1 MKNHSVEKYKN
12 KIIDYLIPIIL
23 SLVIATVLIW
33 TELTT
38 RSGLTLDDTAFHFH
52 RFYDTYQQIQ
62 NHNFSYFQM
71 NYGMGESGRI
81 VNALYG
87 PFFAYLMGSLLLFC
101 SSWLRFQILI
111 TYLIFL
117 VGGLGIYRLSRKV
130 KISQVV
136 SSIVTALFLTT
147 GYIAYWPRSNAFN
160 SWGAVLIPFVLIQGI
175 NLLNNHKTRFS
186 WISLGIVMAIVA
198 QIHLLS
204 TFFSILALIPFF
216 IYGLVLS
223 ENKRQ
228 MWIDVFKAV
237 GLFIV
242 LTANVWGAFLLL
254 YPTNQMASPIDYSPV
269 LTAVNL
275 SVAGTSTMWTSITEV
290 TLLLFIVQLIYVI
303 FNFKS
308 SKLNTFVTLEGLVF
322 LYLSSNLFPWQFV
335 KDTLPA
341 VTGYLQF
348 PNRFTVVAYPLLFL
362 GIGLTLNELIKSH
375 GKKLGMIASALAI
388 IVVLFNVR
396 ADFNEINNMI
406 NENYHGIRD
415 NVMEMREKG
424 LIQYIKKLQINTG
437 NSPDYLPLHDNIS
450 SGDVPGKLRDILQR
464 KSQFRKKVLLG
475 GHLQLTWNEN
485 ETKLTTLPI
494 FLYSQSE
501 LKVNNKRVNPR
512 VSEIGMPIV
521 KAKKGE
527 NKAILA
533 FKTPI
538 WFITLF
544 CISIIT
550 WIIILLY
557 GGINLFK
564 YFKET
569 MISS

>member
-388 IVVLFNVR
+388 VVVLFNVR
-396 ADFNEINNMI
+396 ADFNEINNNI
-406 NENYHGIRD
+406 TYNKGITS
-415 NVMEMREKG
+415 NAKEMKEKG
-424 LIQYIKKLQINTG
+424 LAPYINKVEI
-437 NSPDYLPLHDNIS
+437 NSPDYLP
-450 SGDVPGKLRDILQR
+450 V
-464 KSQFRKKVLLG
+464 RKKIKSSDITGMLMSMSPQKNNFEQRVISNGRLEF
-475 GHLQLTWNEN
+475 TWKDS
-485 ETKLTTLPI
+485 TSKVTTLPI
-494 FLYSQSE
+494 FIYKQSE
-501 LKVNNKRVNPR
+501 LSLNNKVIKPKVN
-512 VSEIGMPIV
+512 EIGMPQV
-521 KAKKGE
+521 QSRKGK
-527 NKAILA
+527 NTAILS

-538 WFITLF
+538 WFT
-544 CISIIT
+544 
-550 WIIILLY
+550 ILLY
-557 GGINLFK
+557 
-564 YFKET
+564 
-569 MISS
+569 ISILSWVLLIIYGVFRCEKIIKK

>member
-117 VGGLGIYRLSRKV
+117 VGGLGIYRLSRKI
-130 KISQVV
+130 KLSQVV

-175 NLLNNHKTRFS
+175 NLLNNHKKRFS

-308 SKLNTFVTLEGLVF
+308 SKLNTFVTLEGIVF

-375 GKKLGMIASALAI
+375 GKKLGMIANALAI
-388 IVVLFNVR
+388 VVVLFNVR
-396 ADFNEINNMI
+396 ADFNEINNNI
-406 NENYHGIRD
+406 TYNKGITS
-415 NVMEMREKG
+415 NAKEMKEKG
-424 LIQYIKKLQINTG
+424 LAPYINKVEI
-437 NSPDYLPLHDNIS
+437 NSPDYLP
-450 SGDVPGKLRDILQR
+450 V
-464 KSQFRKKVLLG
+464 RKKIKSSDITGMLMSMSPQKNNFEQRALSNG
-475 GHLQLTWNEN
+475 RLELTWKDS
-485 ETKLTTLPI
+485 TSKVTTLPI
-494 FLYSQSE
+494 FIYKQSE
-501 LKVNNKRVNPR
+501 LSLNSKVIKPKVN
-512 VSEIGMPIV
+512 EIGMPQV
-521 KAKKGE
+521 QSRKGK
-527 NKAILA
+527 NTAILS
-533 FKTPI
+533 FKTPT
-538 WFITLF
+538 WFT
-544 CISIIT
+544 
-550 WIIILLY
+550 ILLY
-557 GGINLFK
+557 
-564 YFKET
+564 
-569 MISS
+569 ISILSWALLIIYGVFRWVKIVKK

>member
-1 MKNHSVEKYKN
+1 MIKRKSFDT
-12 KIIDYLIPIIL
+12 IIPLILGLILATILLIPQFQIKAGVNL
-23 SLVIATVLIW
+23 S
-33 TELTT
+33 
-38 RSGLTLDDTAFHFH
+38 DTPFHFN
-52 RFYDTYQQIQ
+52 RFFDIAEQFR

-81 VNALYG
+81 VNGLYG

-388 IVVLFNVR
+388 VVVLFNVR
-396 ADFNEINNMI
+396 ADFNEINN
-406 NENYHGIRD
+406 NNTYNKGITNNAR
-415 NVMEMREKG
+415 EMKEKG
-424 LIQYIKKLQINTG
+424 LATYINKVEI
-437 NSPDYLPLHDNIS
+437 NSPDYLP
-450 SGDVPGKLRDILQR
+450 V
-464 KSQFRKKVLLG
+464 RKKIKSSDITGMLMSMSPQKNNFEQKALSNG
-475 GHLQLTWNEN
+475 RLELTWKDSNS
-485 ETKLTTLPI
+485 KVTTLPI
-494 FLYSQSE
+494 FIYKQSE
-501 LKVNNKRVNPR
+501 LSLNNKVIKPKVN
-512 VSEIGMPIV
+512 EIGMPQV
-521 KAKKGE
+521 QSRKGK
-527 NKAILA
+527 NTAILS

-538 WFITLF
+538 WFT
-544 CISIIT
+544 
-550 WIIILLY
+550 ILLY
-557 GGINLFK
+557 
-564 YFKET
+564 
-569 MISS
+569 ISILSWVLLIIYGVFRCEKIIKK

>member
-33 TELTT
+33 TDLTT

-388 IVVLFNVR
+388 VVVLFNVR
-396 ADFNEINNMI
+396 ADFNEINNNITYNKGITSNAKEMKEKRLAPYI
-406 NENYHGIRD
+406 NKVEI
-415 NVMEMREKG
+415 
-424 LIQYIKKLQINTG
+424 
-437 NSPDYLPLHDNIS
+437 NSPDYLP
-450 SGDVPGKLRDILQR
+450 V
-464 KSQFRKKVLLG
+464 RKKIKSSDITGMLMSMSPQKNNFEQKALSNG
-475 GHLQLTWNEN
+475 RLELTWKDS
-485 ETKLTTLPI
+485 TSKVTTLPI
-494 FLYSQSE
+494 FIYKQSE
-501 LKVNNKRVNPR
+501 LSLNNKVIKPKVN
-512 VSEIGMPIV
+512 EIGMPQV
-521 KAKKGE
+521 QSRKGK
-527 NKAILA
+527 NTAILS

-538 WFITLF
+538 WFT
-544 CISIIT
+544 
-550 WIIILLY
+550 ILLY
-557 GGINLFK
+557 
-564 YFKET
+564 
-569 MISS
+569 ISILSWVLLIIYGVFRC

>member
-130 KISQVV
+130 KLSQVV
-136 SSIVTALFLTT
+136 SSIVTTLFLTT

-175 NLLNNHKTRFS
+175 NLLNNHKNRFS

-308 SKLNTFVTLEGLVF
+308 SKLNTFVTLEGIVF

-375 GKKLGMIASALAI
+375 GKKIGMIASALAI
-388 IVVLFNVR
+388 VVVLFNVR
-396 ADFNEINNMI
+396 ADFNEINNNI
-406 NENYHGIRD
+406 TYNKGITS
-415 NVMEMREKG
+415 NAKEMKEKG
-424 LIQYIKKLQINTG
+424 LAPYINKVEI
-437 NSPDYLPLHDNIS
+437 NSPDYLP
-450 SGDVPGKLRDILQR
+450 V
-464 KSQFRKKVLLG
+464 RKKIKSSDITGMLMSMS
-475 GHLQLTWNEN
+475 LQKNNFEQRALSNGRLEFTWKDS
-485 ETKLTTLPI
+485 TSKVTTLPI
-494 FLYSQSE
+494 FIYKQSE
-501 LKVNNKRVNPR
+501 LSLNNKVIKPKVN
-512 VSEIGMPIV
+512 EIGMPQV
-521 KAKKGE
+521 QSRKGK
-527 NKAILA
+527 NTAILS
-533 FKTPI
+533 FKTPT
-538 WFITLF
+538 WFT
-544 CISIIT
+544 
-550 WIIILLY
+550 ILLY
-557 GGINLFK
+557 
-564 YFKET
+564 
-569 MISS
+569 ISILSWALLIIYGVFRWVKIVKK

>member
-33 TELTT
+33 TDLTT

-388 IVVLFNVR
+388 VVVLFNVR
-396 ADFNEINNMI
+396 ADFNEINNNI
-406 NENYHGIRD
+406 TYNKGITS
-415 NVMEMREKG
+415 NAKEMKEKG
-424 LIQYIKKLQINTG
+424 LAPYINKVEI
-437 NSPDYLPLHDNIS
+437 NSPDYLP
-450 SGDVPGKLRDILQR
+450 V
-464 KSQFRKKVLLG
+464 RKKIKSSDITGMLMSMSPQKNNFEQKALSNG
-475 GHLQLTWNEN
+475 RLELTWKDS
-485 ETKLTTLPI
+485 TSKVTTLPI
-494 FLYSQSE
+494 FIYKQSE
-501 LKVNNKRVNPR
+501 LSLNNKVIKPKVN
-512 VSEIGMPIV
+512 EIGMPQV
-521 KAKKGE
+521 QSRKGK
-527 NKAILA
+527 NTAILS
-533 FKTPI
+533 FKTPT
-538 WFITLF
+538 WFTALLY
-544 CISIIT
+544 ISILS
-550 WIIILLY
+550 WVLLIIY
-557 GGINLFK
+557 GVFRWVKIIK
-564 YFKET
+564 K
-569 MISS
+569 

>member
-388 IVVLFNVR
+388 VVVLFNVR
-396 ADFNEINNMI
+396 ADFNEINNNI
-406 NENYHGIRD
+406 TYNKGITNNAR
-415 NVMEMREKG
+415 EMKEKG
-424 LIQYIKKLQINTG
+424 LAPYINKVEI
-437 NSPDYLPLHDNIS
+437 NSPDYLP
-450 SGDVPGKLRDILQR
+450 V
-464 KSQFRKKVLLG
+464 RKKIKSSDITGMLMSMSPQKNNFEQRVISNGRLEF
-475 GHLQLTWNEN
+475 TWKDS
-485 ETKLTTLPI
+485 TSKVTTLPI
-494 FLYSQSE
+494 FIYKQSE
-501 LKVNNKRVNPR
+501 LSLNNKVIKPKVN
-512 VSEIGMPIV
+512 EIGMPQV
-521 KAKKGE
+521 QSRKGK
-527 NKAILA
+527 NTAILS

-538 WFITLF
+538 WFT
-544 CISIIT
+544 
-550 WIIILLY
+550 ILLY
-557 GGINLFK
+557 
-564 YFKET
+564 
-569 MISS
+569 ISILSWVLLIIYGVFRCEKIIKK

>member
-117 VGGLGIYRLSRKV
+117 VGGLGIYHLSRKV

-275 SVAGTSTMWTSITEV
+275 SVAGTSTMWASITEV

-308 SKLNTFVTLEGLVF
+308 SKLNTFVTLEGIVF

-396 ADFNEINNMI
+396 ADFNEINNNI
-406 NENYHGIRD
+406 TYNKGITS
-415 NVMEMREKG
+415 NAKEMKEKG
-424 LIQYIKKLQINTG
+424 LAPYINKVEI
-437 NSPDYLPLHDNIS
+437 NSPDYLP
-450 SGDVPGKLRDILQR
+450 V
-464 KSQFRKKVLLG
+464 RKKIKSSDITGMLMSMSPQKNNFEQRVISNGRLE
-475 GHLQLTWNEN
+475 LTWKDS
-485 ETKLTTLPI
+485 TSKVTTLPI
-494 FLYSQSE
+494 FIYKQSE
-501 LKVNNKRVNPR
+501 LSLNNKVIKPKVN
-512 VSEIGMPIV
+512 EIGMPQV
-521 KAKKGE
+521 QSRKGK
-527 NKAILA
+527 NTAILS

-538 WFITLF
+538 WFT
-544 CISIIT
+544 
-550 WIIILLY
+550 ILLY
-557 GGINLFK
+557 
-564 YFKET
+564 
-569 MISS
+569 ISILSWVLLIIYGVFRWVKIIKK

>member
-216 IYGLVLS
+216 TYGLVLS

-275 SVAGTSTMWTSITEV
+275 SVAGTSTMWASITEV

-308 SKLNTFVTLEGLVF
+308 SKLNTFVTLEGIVF

-396 ADFNEINNMI
+396 ADFNEINNNI
-406 NENYHGIRD
+406 TYNKGITS
-415 NVMEMREKG
+415 NAKEMKEKG
-424 LIQYIKKLQINTG
+424 LAPYINKVEI
-437 NSPDYLPLHDNIS
+437 NSPDYLP
-450 SGDVPGKLRDILQR
+450 V
-464 KSQFRKKVLLG
+464 RKKIKSSDITGMLMSMSPQKNNFEQRVLSNGRLE
-475 GHLQLTWNEN
+475 LTWKDS
-485 ETKLTTLPI
+485 TSKVTTLPI
-494 FLYSQSE
+494 FIYKQSE
-501 LKVNNKRVNPR
+501 LSLNNKVIKPKVN
-512 VSEIGMPIV
+512 EIGMPQV
-521 KAKKGE
+521 QSRKGK
-527 NKAILA
+527 NTAILS

-538 WFITLF
+538 WFT
-544 CISIIT
+544 
-550 WIIILLY
+550 ILLY
-557 GGINLFK
+557 
-564 YFKET
+564 
-569 MISS
+569 ISILSWVLLIIYGVFRCEKIIKK

>member
-388 IVVLFNVR
+388 VVVLFNVR
-396 ADFNEINNMI
+396 ADFNEINNNI
-406 NENYHGIRD
+406 TYNKGITNNAR
-415 NVMEMREKG
+415 EMKEKG
-424 LIQYIKKLQINTG
+424 LAPYINKVEI
-437 NSPDYLPLHDNIS
+437 NSPDYLP
-450 SGDVPGKLRDILQR
+450 V
-464 KSQFRKKVLLG
+464 RKKIKSSDITGMLMSMSPQKNNFEQKALSNG
-475 GHLQLTWNEN
+475 RLELTWKDSNS
-485 ETKLTTLPI
+485 KVTTLPI
-494 FLYSQSE
+494 FIYKQSE
-501 LKVNNKRVNPR
+501 LSLNNKVIKPKVN
-512 VSEIGMPIV
+512 EIGMPQV
-521 KAKKGE
+521 QSRKGK
-527 NKAILA
+527 NTAILS

-538 WFITLF
+538 WFT
-544 CISIIT
+544 
-550 WIIILLY
+550 ILLY
-557 GGINLFK
+557 
-564 YFKET
+564 
-569 MISS
+569 ISILSWVLLIIYGVFRWVKIIKK

>member
-33 TELTT
+33 TDLTT

-308 SKLNTFVTLEGLVF
+308 SKLNTFVTLEGIVF

-362 GIGLTLNELIKSH
+362 GIGLTLNELIKRH

-388 IVVLFNVR
+388 VVVLFNVR
-396 ADFNEINNMI
+396 ADFNEINNNI
-406 NENYHGIRD
+406 TYNKGITS
-415 NVMEMREKG
+415 NAKEMKEKG
-424 LIQYIKKLQINTG
+424 LAPYINKVEI
-437 NSPDYLPLHDNIS
+437 NSPDYLP
-450 SGDVPGKLRDILQR
+450 V
-464 KSQFRKKVLLG
+464 RKKIKSSDITGMLMSMSPQKNNFEQKALSNG
-475 GHLQLTWNEN
+475 RLELTWKDS
-485 ETKLTTLPI
+485 TSKVTTLPI
-494 FLYSQSE
+494 FIYKQSE
-501 LKVNNKRVNPR
+501 LSLNNKVIKPKVN
-512 VSEIGMPIV
+512 EIGMPQV
-521 KAKKGE
+521 QSRKGK
-527 NKAILA
+527 NTAILS

-538 WFITLF
+538 WFT
-544 CISIIT
+544 
-550 WIIILLY
+550 ILLY
-557 GGINLFK
+557 
-564 YFKET
+564 
-569 MISS
+569 ISILSWVLLIIYGVFRWVKIIKK

>member
-117 VGGLGIYRLSRKV
+117 VGGLGIYRLSRKI
-130 KISQVV
+130 KLSQVV

-175 NLLNNHKTRFS
+175 NLLNNHKKRFS

-308 SKLNTFVTLEGLVF
+308 SKLNTFVTLEGIVF

-388 IVVLFNVR
+388 VVVLFNVR
-396 ADFNEINNMI
+396 ADFNEINNNI
-406 NENYHGIRD
+406 TYNKGITS
-415 NVMEMREKG
+415 NAKEMKEKG
-424 LIQYIKKLQINTG
+424 LASYINKVEI
-437 NSPDYLPLHDNIS
+437 NSPDYLPVIKKIKS
-450 SGDVPGKLRDILQR
+450 SDITGMLMSMSPQKNNFEQR
-464 KSQFRKKVLLG
+464 ALSNGRLE
-475 GHLQLTWNEN
+475 LTWKDS
-485 ETKLTTLPI
+485 TSKVTTLPI
-494 FLYSQSE
+494 FIYKQSE
-501 LKVNNKRVNPR
+501 LSLNSKVIKPKVN
-512 VSEIGMPIV
+512 EIGMPQV
-521 KAKKGE
+521 QSRKGK
-527 NKAILA
+527 NTAILS
-533 FKTPI
+533 FKTPT
-538 WFITLF
+538 WFTALLY
-544 CISIIT
+544 ISILS
-550 WIIILLY
+550 WALLIIY
-557 GGINLFK
+557 GVFRWVKIIK
-564 YFKET
+564 K
-569 MISS
+569 

>member
-1 MKNHSVEKYKN
+1 MKNYSVEKYKN

-117 VGGLGIYRLSRKV
+117 VGGLEIYRLSRKV

-308 SKLNTFVTLEGLVF
+308 SKLNTFVTLEGIVF

-388 IVVLFNVR
+388 VVVLFNVR
-396 ADFNEINNMI
+396 ADFNEINNNI
-406 NENYHGIRD
+406 TYNKEITSNAK
-415 NVMEMREKG
+415 EMKEKG
-424 LIQYIKKLQINTG
+424 LALYINKVEI
-437 NSPDYLPLHDNIS
+437 NSPDYLP
-450 SGDVPGKLRDILQR
+450 V
-464 KSQFRKKVLLG
+464 RKKIKSSDITGMLMSMSPQKNNFEQKALSNG
-475 GHLQLTWNEN
+475 RLELTWKDS
-485 ETKLTTLPI
+485 TSKVTTLPI
-494 FLYSQSE
+494 FIYKQSE
-501 LKVNNKRVNPR
+501 LSLNNKVIKPKVN
-512 VSEIGMPIV
+512 EIGMPQV
-521 KAKKGE
+521 QSRKGK
-527 NKAILA
+527 NTAILS

-538 WFITLF
+538 WFI
-544 CISIIT
+544 
-550 WIIILLY
+550 ILLY
-557 GGINLFK
+557 
-564 YFKET
+564 
-569 MISS
+569 ISILSWVLLIIYGVFRWIKIIKK

>member
-1 MKNHSVEKYKN
+1 MKKYSVEKYKN
-12 KIIDYLIPIIL
+12 KVIDYLIPIIL

-33 TELTT
+33 TELTN

-52 RFYDTYQQIQ
+52 RFYDTYQQIH

-87 PFFAYLMGSLLLFC
+87 PFFAYLMGGLLLFC
-101 SSWLRFQILI
+101 SSWLRFQVLI

-130 KISQVV
+130 KLSQLV
-136 SSIVTALFLTT
+136 SSVVTALFLTT

-175 NLLNNHKTRFS
+175 NLLNNHKKRFS
-186 WISLGIVMAIVA
+186 WISLGVVMAIVA

-275 SVAGTSTMWTSITEV
+275 SVAGTYTMWTSITEV
-290 TLLLFIVQLIYVI
+290 TMLLFIIQLIYVI

-308 SKLNTFVTLEGLVF
+308 SKLNTFVTLEGTVF

-335 KDTLPA
+335 KDTFPA

-362 GIGLTLNELIKSH
+362 GIGLTITELMKDH
-375 GKKLGMIASALAI
+375 GKKIGIIASALAI
-388 IVVLFNVR
+388 VVVLFNVR
-396 ADFNEINNMI
+396 ADFNEINNNI
-406 NENYHGIRD
+406 TYNKGITS
-415 NVMEMREKG
+415 NAQEMKEKG
-424 LIQYIKKLQINTG
+424 LAAYINKVEI
-437 NSPDYLPLHDNIS
+437 NSPDYLPVQKKIKSSDVTGMLMNMASQKNKFEQKAIS
-450 SGDVPGKLRDILQR
+450 NGRLQI
-464 KSQFRKKVLLG
+464 
-475 GHLQLTWNEN
+475 TWNEKKTN
-485 ETKLTTLPI
+485 LTTLPVYI
-494 FLYSQSE
+494 YKQSI
-501 LKVNNKRVNPR
+501 LTVNNKKVTPKLN
-512 VSEIGMPIV
+512 EIGMPIV
-521 KAKKGE
+521 EAKKGK
-527 NKAILA
+527 NTAILS
-533 FKTPI
+533 FKTPM
-538 WFITLF
+538 WFT
-544 CISIIT
+544 
-550 WIIILLY
+550 ILLY
-557 GGINLFK
+557 ISILSWVLLIIYGVFRWVKIV
-564 YFKET
+564 KE
-569 MISS
+569 

>member
-388 IVVLFNVR
+388 VVVLFNVR
-396 ADFNEINNMI
+396 ADFNEINNNITYNKGITSNAKEMKEKRLAPYI
-406 NENYHGIRD
+406 NKVEI
-415 NVMEMREKG
+415 
-424 LIQYIKKLQINTG
+424 
-437 NSPDYLPLHDNIS
+437 NSPDYLP
-450 SGDVPGKLRDILQR
+450 V
-464 KSQFRKKVLLG
+464 RKKIKSSDITGMLMSMSPQKNNFEQRVLSNGRLE
-475 GHLQLTWNEN
+475 LTWKDS
-485 ETKLTTLPI
+485 TSKVTTLPI
-494 FLYSQSE
+494 FIYKQSE
-501 LKVNNKRVNPR
+501 LSLNNKVIKPKVN
-512 VSEIGMPIV
+512 EIGMPQV
-521 KAKKGE
+521 QSRKGK
-527 NKAILA
+527 NTAILS

-538 WFITLF
+538 WFT
-544 CISIIT
+544 
-550 WIIILLY
+550 ILLY
-557 GGINLFK
+557 
-564 YFKET
+564 
-569 MISS
+569 ISILSWVLLIIYGVFRWVKIIKK

>member
-130 KISQVV
+130 KLSQVV

-175 NLLNNHKTRFS
+175 NLLNNHKKRFS

-308 SKLNTFVTLEGLVF
+308 SKLNTFVTVEGIVF

-388 IVVLFNVR
+388 VVVLFNVR
-396 ADFNEINNMI
+396 ADFNEINNNI
-406 NENYHGIRD
+406 TYNKGITS
-415 NVMEMREKG
+415 NAKEMKEKG
-424 LIQYIKKLQINTG
+424 LAPYINKVEI
-437 NSPDYLPLHDNIS
+437 NSPDYLP
-450 SGDVPGKLRDILQR
+450 V
-464 KSQFRKKVLLG
+464 RKKIKSSDITGMLMSMS
-475 GHLQLTWNEN
+475 LQKNNFEQRALSNGRLELTWKDS
-485 ETKLTTLPI
+485 TSKVTTLPI
-494 FLYSQSE
+494 FIYKQSE
-501 LKVNNKRVNPR
+501 LSLNSKVIKPKVN
-512 VSEIGMPIV
+512 EIGMPQV
-521 KAKKGE
+521 QSRKGK
-527 NKAILA
+527 NTAILS
-533 FKTPI
+533 FKTPT
-538 WFITLF
+538 WFT
-544 CISIIT
+544 
-550 WIIILLY
+550 ILLY
-557 GGINLFK
+557 
-564 YFKET
+564 
-569 MISS
+569 ISILSWALLIIYGVFRWVKIVKK

>member
-87 PFFAYLMGSLLLFC
+87 PFFAYLMGCLLLFC

-130 KISQVV
+130 KLSQVV
-136 SSIVTALFLTT
+136 SSIVTTLFLTT

-175 NLLNNHKTRFS
+175 NLLNNHKNRFS

-308 SKLNTFVTLEGLVF
+308 SKLNTFVTLEGIVF

-375 GKKLGMIASALAI
+375 GKKIGMIASALAI
-388 IVVLFNVR
+388 VVVLFNVR
-396 ADFNEINNMI
+396 ADFNEINNNI
-406 NENYHGIRD
+406 TYNKGITS
-415 NVMEMREKG
+415 NAKEMKEKG
-424 LIQYIKKLQINTG
+424 LAPYINKVEI
-437 NSPDYLPLHDNIS
+437 NSPDYLP
-450 SGDVPGKLRDILQR
+450 V
-464 KSQFRKKVLLG
+464 RKKIKSSDITGMLMSMS
-475 GHLQLTWNEN
+475 LQKNNFEQRALSNGRLELTWKDS
-485 ETKLTTLPI
+485 TSKVTTLPI
-494 FLYSQSE
+494 FIYKQSE
-501 LKVNNKRVNPR
+501 LSLNNKVIKPKVN
-512 VSEIGMPIV
+512 EIGMPQV
-521 KAKKGE
+521 QSRKGK
-527 NKAILA
+527 NTAILS
-533 FKTPI
+533 FKTPT
-538 WFITLF
+538 WFT
-544 CISIIT
+544 
-550 WIIILLY
+550 ILLY
-557 GGINLFK
+557 
-564 YFKET
+564 
-569 MISS
+569 ISILSWALLIIYGVFRWVKIVKK

>member
-1 MKNHSVEKYKN
+1 MKKYSVENYKN
-12 KIIDYLIPIIL
+12 KVIDYLIPIIL

-33 TELTT
+33 TELTN

-52 RFYDTYQQIQ
+52 RFYDTYQQIH

-87 PFFAYLMGSLLLFC
+87 PFFAYLMGGLLLFC
-101 SSWLRFQILI
+101 SSWLRFQVLI

-130 KISQVV
+130 KLSQFV
-136 SSIVTALFLTT
+136 SSVVTALFLTT

-175 NLLNNHKTRFS
+175 NLLNNHKKRFS
-186 WISLGIVMAIVA
+186 WISLGVVMAIVA

-237 GLFIV
+237 GLFVV

-275 SVAGTSTMWTSITEV
+275 SVAGTYTMWTSITEV
-290 TLLLFIVQLIYVI
+290 TMLLFIIQLIYVI

-308 SKLNTFVTLEGLVF
+308 SKLNTFVTLEGIVF

-362 GIGLTLNELIKSH
+362 GIGLTITELMKDH
-375 GKKLGMIASALAI
+375 GKKIGIIASALAI
-388 IVVLFNVR
+388 VVVLFNVR
-396 ADFNEINNMI
+396 ADFNEINNNI
-406 NENYHGIRD
+406 TYNKGITS
-415 NVMEMREKG
+415 NAQEMKEKG
-424 LIQYIKKLQINTG
+424 LAAYINKVEI
-437 NSPDYLPLHDNIS
+437 NSPDYLPVQKKIKSSDVTGMLMNMASQKNKFEQKAIS
-450 SGDVPGKLRDILQR
+450 NGRLQI
-464 KSQFRKKVLLG
+464 
-475 GHLQLTWNEN
+475 TWNEKKTN
-485 ETKLTTLPI
+485 LTTLPVYI
-494 FLYSQSE
+494 YKQSG
-501 LKVNNKRVNPR
+501 LMVNNKKVTPKLN
-512 VSEIGMPIV
+512 EIGMPIV
-521 KAKKGE
+521 EAKKGK
-527 NKAILA
+527 NTAVLS
-533 FKTPI
+533 FKTPT
-538 WFITLF
+538 WFT
-544 CISIIT
+544 
-550 WIIILLY
+550 ILLY
-557 GGINLFK
+557 VSILSWVVLIIYGVFRWVKIV
-564 YFKET
+564 KE
-569 MISS
+569 

>member
-335 KDTLPA
+335 KNTLPA

-396 ADFNEINNMI
+396 ADFNEINNNITYNKGITSNAKEMKEKRLAPYI
-406 NENYHGIRD
+406 NKVEI
-415 NVMEMREKG
+415 
-424 LIQYIKKLQINTG
+424 
-437 NSPDYLPLHDNIS
+437 NSPDYLP
-450 SGDVPGKLRDILQR
+450 V
-464 KSQFRKKVLLG
+464 RKKIKSSDITGMLMSMSPQKNNFEQRVLSNGRLE
-475 GHLQLTWNEN
+475 LTWKDS
-485 ETKLTTLPI
+485 TSKVTTLPI
-494 FLYSQSE
+494 FIYKQSE
-501 LKVNNKRVNPR
+501 LSLNNKVIKPKVN
-512 VSEIGMPIV
+512 EIGMPQV
-521 KAKKGE
+521 QSRKGK
-527 NKAILA
+527 NTAILS

-538 WFITLF
+538 WFT
-544 CISIIT
+544 
-550 WIIILLY
+550 ILLY
-557 GGINLFK
+557 
-564 YFKET
+564 
-569 MISS
+569 ISILSWVLLIIYGVFRCEKIIKK

>member
-396 ADFNEINNMI
+396 ADFNEINNNI
-406 NENYHGIRD
+406 TYNKGITS
-415 NVMEMREKG
+415 NAKEMKEKG
-424 LIQYIKKLQINTG
+424 LAPYINKVEI
-437 NSPDYLPLHDNIS
+437 NSPDYLP
-450 SGDVPGKLRDILQR
+450 V
-464 KSQFRKKVLLG
+464 RKKIKSSDITGMLMSMSPQKNNFEQKALSNG
-475 GHLQLTWNEN
+475 RLELTWKDS
-485 ETKLTTLPI
+485 TSKVTTLPI
-494 FLYSQSE
+494 FIYKQSE
-501 LKVNNKRVNPR
+501 LSLNNKVIKPKVN
-512 VSEIGMPIV
+512 EIGMPQV
-521 KAKKGE
+521 QSRKGK
-527 NKAILA
+527 NTAILS

-538 WFITLF
+538 WFT
-544 CISIIT
+544 
-550 WIIILLY
+550 ILLY
-557 GGINLFK
+557 
-564 YFKET
+564 
-569 MISS
+569 ISILSWVLLIIYGVFRWVKIIKK

>member
-87 PFFAYLMGSLLLFC
+87 PFFAYLMGGLLLFC

-117 VGGLGIYRLSRKV
+117 VGGLGIYHLSRKV
-130 KISQVV
+130 KLSQVV

-175 NLLNNHKTRFS
+175 NLLNNHKKRFS

-228 MWIDVFKAV
+228 LWMDVFKAV

-303 FNFKS
+303 FNFKAS
-308 SKLNTFVTLEGLVF
+308 RLNTFVTLEGIVF
-322 LYLSSNLFPWQFV
+322 LYLSSNLFPWQFI

-362 GIGLTLNELIKSH
+362 GIGLTLNELIKNH
-375 GKKLGMIASALAI
+375 GKKLGTIASALAI
-388 IVVLFNVR
+388 VVVLFNVR
-396 ADFNEINNMI
+396 ADFNEINNNI
-406 NENYHGIRD
+406 TYNKGITNNAR
-415 NVMEMREKG
+415 EMKEKG
-424 LIQYIKKLQINTG
+424 LAAYINKVEI
-437 NSPDYLPLHDNIS
+437 NSPDYLPVQKKIKS
-450 SGDVPGKLRDILQR
+450 SDITG
-464 KSQFRKKVLLG
+464 LLMSMSPQKNNFEQTALSNG
-475 GHLQLTWNEN
+475 RLELTWKDS
-485 ETKLTTLPI
+485 TSKVTTLPI
-494 FLYSQSE
+494 FIYKQSE
-501 LKVNNKRVNPR
+501 LSLNNKVIKPKLNE
-512 VSEIGMPIV
+512 VGMPQV
-521 KAKKGE
+521 QSRKGK
-527 NKAILA
+527 NTAILS
-533 FKTPI
+533 FKTPT
-538 WFITLF
+538 WFTALLY
-544 CISIIT
+544 ISILS
-550 WIIILLY
+550 WVLLIIY
-557 GGINLFK
+557 GVFRWVKIIK
-564 YFKET
+564 K
-569 MISS
+569 

>member
-117 VGGLGIYRLSRKV
+117 VGGLGIYRLSRKI
-130 KISQVV
+130 KLSQVV

-175 NLLNNHKTRFS
+175 NLLNNHKKRFS

-308 SKLNTFVTLEGLVF
+308 SKLNTFVTLEGIVF

-388 IVVLFNVR
+388 VVVLFNVR
-396 ADFNEINNMI
+396 ADFNEINNNI
-406 NENYHGIRD
+406 TYNKGITS
-415 NVMEMREKG
+415 NAKEMKEKG
-424 LIQYIKKLQINTG
+424 LAPYINKVEI
-437 NSPDYLPLHDNIS
+437 NSPDYLP
-450 SGDVPGKLRDILQR
+450 V
-464 KSQFRKKVLLG
+464 RKKIKSSDITGMLMSMSPQKNNFEQRALSNG
-475 GHLQLTWNEN
+475 RLELTWKDS
-485 ETKLTTLPI
+485 TSKVTTLPI
-494 FLYSQSE
+494 FIYKQSE
-501 LKVNNKRVNPR
+501 LSLNSKVIKPKVN
-512 VSEIGMPIV
+512 EIGMPQV
-521 KAKKGE
+521 QSRKGK
-527 NKAILA
+527 NTAILS
-533 FKTPI
+533 FKTPT
-538 WFITLF
+538 WFT
-544 CISIIT
+544 
-550 WIIILLY
+550 ILLY
-557 GGINLFK
+557 
-564 YFKET
+564 
-569 MISS
+569 ISILSWALLIIYGVFR

>member
-1 MKNHSVEKYKN
+1 
-12 KIIDYLIPIIL
+12 
-23 SLVIATVLIW
+23 
-33 TELTT
+33 
-38 RSGLTLDDTAFHFH
+38 
-52 RFYDTYQQIQ
+52 
-62 NHNFSYFQM
+62 M
-71 NYGMGESGRI
+71 NYGMDESGRI

-117 VGGLGIYRLSRKV
+117 VGGLGIYHLSRKV
-130 KISQVV
+130 KLSQVV

-175 NLLNNHKTRFS
+175 NLLNNHKKRFS

-204 TFFSILALIPFF
+204 TFFAILALIPFF

-228 MWIDVFKAV
+228 MWIDIFKAV

-275 SVAGTSTMWTSITEV
+275 FVAGTSTMWTSITEV

-308 SKLNTFVTLEGLVF
+308 SKLNTFVTLEGIVF
-322 LYLSSNLFPWQFV
+322 LYLSSNLFSWQFI

-362 GIGLTLNELIKSH
+362 GIGLTLNELLKNH
-375 GKKLGMIASALAI
+375 GKKLGTIASALAI
-388 IVVLFNVR
+388 VVVLFNVR
-396 ADFNEINNMI
+396 ADFNEINNNI
-406 NENYHGIRD
+406 TYNKGITS
-415 NVMEMREKG
+415 NASEMKEKG
-424 LIQYIKKLQINTG
+424 LAAYINKVEI
-437 NSPDYLPLHDNIS
+437 NSPDYLPVQKKIKS
-450 SGDVPGKLRDILQR
+450 SDVTGMLMNMASQKNKFKQR
-464 KSQFRKKVLLG
+464 ALSNGRLEI
-475 GHLQLTWNEN
+475 TWKDS
-485 ETKLTTLPI
+485 TSTVTTLPI
-494 FLYSQSE
+494 FIYKQSE
-501 LKVNNKRVNPR
+501 LSLNNKVIKPKVN
-512 VSEIGMPIV
+512 EIGMPQV
-521 KAKKGE
+521 QSRKGK
-527 NKAILA
+527 NTAIFS
-533 FKTPI
+533 FKTPT
-538 WFITLF
+538 WFTALLY
-544 CISIIT
+544 ISILS
-550 WIIILLY
+550 WALLIIY
-557 GGINLFK
+557 GVFRWVKIIK
-564 YFKET
+564 K
-569 MISS
+569 

>member
-87 PFFAYLMGSLLLFC
+87 PFFAYLMGGLLLFC

-117 VGGLGIYRLSRKV
+117 VGGLGIYHLSRKV
-130 KISQVV
+130 KLSQVV

-175 NLLNNHKTRFS
+175 NLLNNHKKRFS

-228 MWIDVFKAV
+228 LWMDVFKAV

-303 FNFKS
+303 FNFKAS
-308 SKLNTFVTLEGLVF
+308 RLNTFVTLEGIVF
-322 LYLSSNLFPWQFV
+322 LYLSSNLFPWQFI

-348 PNRFTVVAYPLLFL
+348 PNRFTIVAYPLLFL
-362 GIGLTLNELIKSH
+362 GIGLTLNELIKNH
-375 GKKLGMIASALAI
+375 GKKLGTIASALAI
-388 IVVLFNVR
+388 VVVLFNVR
-396 ADFNEINNMI
+396 ADFNEINNNI
-406 NENYHGIRD
+406 TYNKGITNNAR
-415 NVMEMREKG
+415 EMKEKG
-424 LIQYIKKLQINTG
+424 LAAYINKVEI
-437 NSPDYLPLHDNIS
+437 NSPDYLPVQKKIKS
-450 SGDVPGKLRDILQR
+450 SDITG
-464 KSQFRKKVLLG
+464 LLMSMSPQKNNFEQTALSNG
-475 GHLQLTWNEN
+475 RLELTWKDS
-485 ETKLTTLPI
+485 TSKVTTLPI
-494 FLYSQSE
+494 FIYKQSE
-501 LKVNNKRVNPR
+501 LSLNNKVIKPKLNE
-512 VSEIGMPIV
+512 VGMPQV
-521 KAKKGE
+521 QSRKGK
-527 NKAILA
+527 NTAILS
-533 FKTPI
+533 FKTPT
-538 WFITLF
+538 WFTALLY
-544 CISIIT
+544 ISILS
-550 WIIILLY
+550 WVLLIIY
-557 GGINLFK
+557 GVFRWVKIIK
-564 YFKET
+564 K
-569 MISS
+569 

>member
-130 KISQVV
+130 KLSQVV

-175 NLLNNHKTRFS
+175 NLLNNHKKRFS

-308 SKLNTFVTLEGLVF
+308 SKLNTFVTLEGIVF

-388 IVVLFNVR
+388 VVVLFNVR
-396 ADFNEINNMI
+396 ADFNEINNNI
-406 NENYHGIRD
+406 TYNKGITS
-415 NVMEMREKG
+415 NAKEMKEKG
-424 LIQYIKKLQINTG
+424 LAPYINKVEI
-437 NSPDYLPLHDNIS
+437 NSPDYLPVIKKIKS
-450 SGDVPGKLRDILQR
+450 SDITGMLMSMSPQKNNFEQR
-464 KSQFRKKVLLG
+464 ALSNGRLE
-475 GHLQLTWNEN
+475 LTWKDS
-485 ETKLTTLPI
+485 TSKVTTLPI
-494 FLYSQSE
+494 FIYQQSE
-501 LKVNNKRVNPR
+501 LSLNSKVIKPKVN
-512 VSEIGMPIV
+512 EIGMPQV
-521 KAKKGE
+521 QSRKGK
-527 NKAILA
+527 NTAILS
-533 FKTPI
+533 FKTPT
-538 WFITLF
+538 WFTALLY
-544 CISIIT
+544 ISILS
-550 WIIILLY
+550 WVLLIIY
-557 GGINLFK
+557 GVFRWVKIIK
-564 YFKET
+564 K
-569 MISS
+569 

>member
-130 KISQVV
+130 KLSQVV
-136 SSIVTALFLTT
+136 SSIVTTLFLTT

-175 NLLNNHKTRFS
+175 NLLNNHKKRFS

-308 SKLNTFVTLEGLVF
+308 SKLNTFVTLEGIVF

-375 GKKLGMIASALAI
+375 SKKLGMIASALAI
-388 IVVLFNVR
+388 VVVLFNVR
-396 ADFNEINNMI
+396 ADFNEINNNI
-406 NENYHGIRD
+406 TYNKGITS
-415 NVMEMREKG
+415 NAKEMKEKG
-424 LIQYIKKLQINTG
+424 LAPYINKVKI
-437 NSPDYLPLHDNIS
+437 NSPDYLP
-450 SGDVPGKLRDILQR
+450 V
-464 KSQFRKKVLLG
+464 RKKIKSSDITGMLMSMSPQKNNFEQRALPNG
-475 GHLQLTWNEN
+475 RLELTWKDS
-485 ETKLTTLPI
+485 TSKVTTLPI
-494 FLYSQSE
+494 FIYKQSE
-501 LKVNNKRVNPR
+501 LSLNSKVIKPKVN
-512 VSEIGMPIV
+512 EIGMPQIQSR
-521 KAKKGE
+521 KGK
-527 NKAILA
+527 NTAILS
-533 FKTPI
+533 FKTPT
-538 WFITLF
+538 WFT
-544 CISIIT
+544 
-550 WIIILLY
+550 ILLY
-557 GGINLFK
+557 
-564 YFKET
+564 
-569 MISS
+569 ISILSWVLLIIYGVFRWVKIIKK

>member
-1 MKNHSVEKYKN
+1 MKNYSVEKYKN

-308 SKLNTFVTLEGLVF
+308 SKLNTFVTLEGIVF

-388 IVVLFNVR
+388 VVVLFNVR
-396 ADFNEINNMI
+396 ADFNEINNNI
-406 NENYHGIRD
+406 TYNKEITSNAK
-415 NVMEMREKG
+415 EMKEKG
-424 LIQYIKKLQINTG
+424 LALYINKVEI
-437 NSPDYLPLHDNIS
+437 NSPDYLP
-450 SGDVPGKLRDILQR
+450 V
-464 KSQFRKKVLLG
+464 RKKIKSSDITGMLMSMSPQKNNFEQKALSNGRLVV
-475 GHLQLTWNEN
+475 TWKDS
-485 ETKLTTLPI
+485 TSKVTTLPI
-494 FLYSQSE
+494 FIYKQSE
-501 LKVNNKRVNPR
+501 LSLNNKVIKPKVN
-512 VSEIGMPIV
+512 EIGMPQV
-521 KAKKGE
+521 QSRKGK
-527 NKAILA
+527 NTAILS

-538 WFITLF
+538 WFI
-544 CISIIT
+544 
-550 WIIILLY
+550 ILLY
-557 GGINLFK
+557 
-564 YFKET
+564 
-569 MISS
+569 ISILSWVLLIIYGVFRWVKIIKK

>member
-33 TELTT
+33 AELTT

-130 KISQVV
+130 KLSQVV

-175 NLLNNHKTRFS
+175 NLLNNHKKRFS

-308 SKLNTFVTLEGLVF
+308 SKLNTFVTLEGIVF

-388 IVVLFNVR
+388 VVVLFNVR
-396 ADFNEINNMI
+396 ADFNEINNNI
-406 NENYHGIRD
+406 TYNKGITS
-415 NVMEMREKG
+415 NAKEMKEKG
-424 LIQYIKKLQINTG
+424 LAPYINKVKI
-437 NSPDYLPLHDNIS
+437 NSPDYLP
-450 SGDVPGKLRDILQR
+450 V
-464 KSQFRKKVLLG
+464 RKKIKSSDITGMLMSMS
-475 GHLQLTWNEN
+475 LQKNNFEQRALSNGRLELTWKDS
-485 ETKLTTLPI
+485 TSKVTTLPI
-494 FLYSQSE
+494 FIYKQSE
-501 LKVNNKRVNPR
+501 LSLNSKVIKPKVN
-512 VSEIGMPIV
+512 EIGMPQV
-521 KAKKGE
+521 QSRKGK
-527 NKAILA
+527 NTAILS
-533 FKTPI
+533 FKTPT
-538 WFITLF
+538 WFTALLY
-544 CISIIT
+544 ISILS
-550 WIIILLY
+550 WVLLIIY
-557 GGINLFK
+557 GVFRWVKIIKN
-564 YFKET
+564 
-569 MISS
+569 

>member
-130 KISQVV
+130 KLSQVV
-136 SSIVTALFLTT
+136 SSIVTTLFLTT

-175 NLLNNHKTRFS
+175 NLLNNHKKRFS
-186 WISLGIVMAIVA
+186 WISLGIVVAIVA

-308 SKLNTFVTLEGLVF
+308 SKLNTFVTLEGIVF

-375 GKKLGMIASALAI
+375 GKKIGMIASALAI
-388 IVVLFNVR
+388 VVVLFNVR
-396 ADFNEINNMI
+396 ADFNEINNNI
-406 NENYHGIRD
+406 TYNKGITS
-415 NVMEMREKG
+415 NAKEMKEKG
-424 LIQYIKKLQINTG
+424 LAPYINKVEI
-437 NSPDYLPLHDNIS
+437 NSPDYLP
-450 SGDVPGKLRDILQR
+450 V
-464 KSQFRKKVLLG
+464 RKKIKSSDITGMLMSMS
-475 GHLQLTWNEN
+475 LQKNNFEQRALSNGRLELTWKDS
-485 ETKLTTLPI
+485 TSKVTTLPI
-494 FLYSQSE
+494 FIYKQSE
-501 LKVNNKRVNPR
+501 LSLNNKVIKPKVN
-512 VSEIGMPIV
+512 EIGMPQV
-521 KAKKGE
+521 QSRKGK
-527 NKAILA
+527 NTAILS
-533 FKTPI
+533 FKTPT
-538 WFITLF
+538 WFT
-544 CISIIT
+544 
-550 WIIILLY
+550 ILLY
-557 GGINLFK
+557 
-564 YFKET
+564 
-569 MISS
+569 ISILSWALLIIYGVFRWVKIVKK

>member
-130 KISQVV
+130 KLSQVV

-175 NLLNNHKTRFS
+175 NLLNNHKKRFS

-308 SKLNTFVTLEGLVF
+308 SKLNTFVTLEGIVF
-322 LYLSSNLFPWQFV
+322 LYLSSNLFPWQFI

-362 GIGLTLNELIKSH
+362 GIGLTLNELIKNH
-375 GKKLGMIASALAI
+375 GKKLGTIASALAI
-388 IVVLFNVR
+388 VVVLFNVR
-396 ADFNEINNMI
+396 ADFNEINNNI
-406 NENYHGIRD
+406 TYNKGITSNAR
-415 NVMEMREKG
+415 EMKEKG
-424 LIQYIKKLQINTG
+424 LAAYINKVEI
-437 NSPDYLPLHDNIS
+437 NSPDYLPVQKKIKS
-450 SGDVPGKLRDILQR
+450 SDVTGMLMSMSPQKNNFEQKALSNGRLE
-464 KSQFRKKVLLG
+464 
-475 GHLQLTWNEN
+475 LTWKDS
-485 ETKLTTLPI
+485 TSKVTTLPI
-494 FLYSQSE
+494 FIYKQSE
-501 LKVNNKRVNPR
+501 LSLNNKVIKPKLN
-512 VSEIGMPIV
+512 EIGMPQV
-521 KAKKGE
+521 QSRKGK
-527 NKAILA
+527 NTAILS
-533 FKTPI
+533 FKTPT
-538 WFITLF
+538 WFTVLLY
-544 CISIIT
+544 ISILS
-550 WIIILLY
+550 WVLLIIY
-557 GGINLFK
+557 GVFRWVKIIKN
-564 YFKET
+564 
-569 MISS
+569 

>member
-87 PFFAYLMGSLLLFC
+87 PFFAYLMGGLLLFC

-117 VGGLGIYRLSRKV
+117 VGGLGIYHLSRKV
-130 KISQVV
+130 KLSQVV

-160 SWGAVLIPFVLIQGI
+160 SWGAVLIPFVLVQGI
-175 NLLNNHKTRFS
+175 NLLNNHKKRFS

-228 MWIDVFKAV
+228 MWMDVFKAV

-303 FNFKS
+303 FNFKAS
-308 SKLNTFVTLEGLVF
+308 RLNTFVTLEGIVF

-362 GIGLTLNELIKSH
+362 GIGLTLNELIKNH
-375 GKKLGMIASALAI
+375 GKKLGTIASALAI
-388 IVVLFNVR
+388 VVVLFNVR
-396 ADFNEINNMI
+396 ADFNEINNNI
-406 NENYHGIRD
+406 TYNKGITSNAR
-415 NVMEMREKG
+415 EMKEKG
-424 LIQYIKKLQINTG
+424 LAAYINKVEI
-437 NSPDYLPLHDNIS
+437 NSPDYLPVQKKIKS
-450 SGDVPGKLRDILQR
+450 SDVTGMLMSMSPQKNNFEQKALSNGRLE
-464 KSQFRKKVLLG
+464 
-475 GHLQLTWNEN
+475 LTWKDS
-485 ETKLTTLPI
+485 TSKVTTLPI
-494 FLYSQSE
+494 FIYKQSE
-501 LKVNNKRVNPR
+501 LSLNNKVIKPKLN
-512 VSEIGMPIV
+512 EIGMPQV
-521 KAKKGE
+521 QSRKGK
-527 NKAILA
+527 NTAILS
-533 FKTPI
+533 FKTPT
-538 WFITLF
+538 WFTVLLY
-544 CISIIT
+544 ISILS
-550 WIIILLY
+550 WVLLIIY
-557 GGINLFK
+557 GVFRWVKIIKN
-564 YFKET
+564 
-569 MISS
+569 

>member
-87 PFFAYLMGSLLLFC
+87 PFFAYLMGGLLLFC

-117 VGGLGIYRLSRKV
+117 VGGLGIYHLSRKV
-130 KISQVV
+130 KLSQVV

-175 NLLNNHKTRFS
+175 NLLNNHKKRFS

-228 MWIDVFKAV
+228 LWMDVFKAV

-303 FNFKS
+303 FNFKAS
-308 SKLNTFVTLEGLVF
+308 RLNTFVTLEGIVF
-322 LYLSSNLFPWQFV
+322 LYLSSNLFPWQFI

-348 PNRFTVVAYPLLFL
+348 PNRFTIVAYPLLFL
-362 GIGLTLNELIKSH
+362 GIGLTLNELIKNH
-375 GKKLGMIASALAI
+375 GKKLGTIASALAI
-388 IVVLFNVR
+388 VVVLFNVR
-396 ADFNEINNMI
+396 ADFNEINNNI
-406 NENYHGIRD
+406 TYNKGITNNAR
-415 NVMEMREKG
+415 EMKEKG
-424 LIQYIKKLQINTG
+424 LAAYINKVDI
-437 NSPDYLPLHDNIS
+437 NSPDYLPVQKKIKS
-450 SGDVPGKLRDILQR
+450 SDITG
-464 KSQFRKKVLLG
+464 LLMSMSPQKNNFEQTALSNG
-475 GHLQLTWNEN
+475 RLELTWKDS
-485 ETKLTTLPI
+485 TSKVTTLPI
-494 FLYSQSE
+494 FIYKQSE
-501 LKVNNKRVNPR
+501 LSLNNKVIKPKLNE
-512 VSEIGMPIV
+512 VGMPQV
-521 KAKKGE
+521 QSRKGK
-527 NKAILA
+527 NTAILS
-533 FKTPI
+533 FKTPT
-538 WFITLF
+538 WFTALLY
-544 CISIIT
+544 ISILS
-550 WIIILLY
+550 WVLLIIY
-557 GGINLFK
+557 GVFRWVKIIK
-564 YFKET
+564 K
-569 MISS
+569 

>member
-130 KISQVV
+130 KLSQVV

-175 NLLNNHKTRFS
+175 NLLNNHKKRFS

-308 SKLNTFVTLEGLVF
+308 SKLNTFVTLEGIVF
-322 LYLSSNLFPWQFV
+322 LYLSSNLFPWQFI

-388 IVVLFNVR
+388 VVVLFNVR
-396 ADFNEINNMI
+396 ADFNEINNNI
-406 NENYHGIRD
+406 TYNKGITS
-415 NVMEMREKG
+415 NAKEMKEKG
-424 LIQYIKKLQINTG
+424 LAPYINKVKI
-437 NSPDYLPLHDNIS
+437 NSPDYLP
-450 SGDVPGKLRDILQR
+450 V
-464 KSQFRKKVLLG
+464 RKKIKSSDITGMLMSMSPQKNNFERRALPNG
-475 GHLQLTWNEN
+475 RLELTWKDS
-485 ETKLTTLPI
+485 TSKVTTLPI
-494 FLYSQSE
+494 FIYKQSE
-501 LKVNNKRVNPR
+501 LSLNSKVIKPKVN
-512 VSEIGMPIV
+512 EIGMPQV
-521 KAKKGE
+521 QSRKGK
-527 NKAILA
+527 NTAILS
-533 FKTPI
+533 FKTPT
-538 WFITLF
+538 WFTALLY
-544 CISIIT
+544 ISILS
-550 WIIILLY
+550 WVLLIIY
-557 GGINLFK
+557 GVFRWVKIIK
-564 YFKET
+564 K
-569 MISS
+569 

>member
-275 SVAGTSTMWTSITEV
+275 SVAGTSTMWASITEV

-308 SKLNTFVTLEGLVF
+308 SKLNTFVTLEGIVF

-396 ADFNEINNMI
+396 ADFNEINNNI
-406 NENYHGIRD
+406 TYNKGITS
-415 NVMEMREKG
+415 NAKEMKEKG
-424 LIQYIKKLQINTG
+424 LAPYINKVEI
-437 NSPDYLPLHDNIS
+437 NSPDYLP
-450 SGDVPGKLRDILQR
+450 V
-464 KSQFRKKVLLG
+464 RKKIKSSDITGMLMSMSPQKNNFEQRVISNGRLEF
-475 GHLQLTWNEN
+475 TWKDS
-485 ETKLTTLPI
+485 TSKVTTLPI
-494 FLYSQSE
+494 FIYKQSE
-501 LKVNNKRVNPR
+501 LSLNNKVIKPKVN
-512 VSEIGMPIV
+512 EIGMPQV
-521 KAKKGE
+521 QSRKGK
-527 NKAILA
+527 NTAILS

-538 WFITLF
+538 WFT
-544 CISIIT
+544 
-550 WIIILLY
+550 ILLY
-557 GGINLFK
+557 
-564 YFKET
+564 
-569 MISS
+569 ISILSWVLLIIYGVFRWVKIIKK